1 MTLLL
6 VDGFYSPL
14 KLDRNGF
21 DRGLLLSIWDKILS
35 KIHVE
40 YIHNSIIIF
49 FLKSKESQNHVSYLL
64 FSQVTIGHVEDE
76 TRAMAMLF

>member
-35 KIHVE
+35 KIHV
-40 YIHNSIIIF
+40 
-49 FLKSKESQNHVSYLL
+49 
-64 FSQVTIGHVEDE
+64 
-76 TRAMAMLF
+76 

>member
-21 DRGLLLSIWDKILS
+21 DRGLLLSIWDTILS

-40 YIHNSIIIF
+40 YIHNSIIKIERIT
-49 FLKSKESQNHVSYLL
+49 KSCVLLTILPSYNR
-64 FSQVTIGHVEDE
+64 
-76 TRAMAMLF
+76 TRGR